1 MWLGIG
7 MKDQRQKKHCC
18 AVLEEMGWYSVFSG
32 SKILKLLLVVFWST
46 EQISNIVDQVL
57 EELRSKVQD
66 SDYTTSTLQN
76 KMDEIEEVKQEL
88 SDDTD

>member
-1 MWLGIG
+1 M
-7 MKDQRQKKHCC
+7 
-18 AVLEEMGWYSVFSG
+18 Y
-32 SKILKLLLVVFWST
+32 T

-88 SDDTD
+88 SYATDEITNVISYLEGLDLHAYEEATDKAETMVNDLT

>member
-1 MWLGIG
+1 M
-7 MKDQRQKKHCC
+7 
-18 AVLEEMGWYSVFSG
+18 Y
-32 SKILKLLLVVFWST
+32 T

-66 SDYTTSTLQN
+66 SYYTTSTLQN

-88 SDDTD
+88 SDATDEITNVISYLEGLDLHAYEEATDKAETMVNDLT

>member
-1 MWLGIG
+1 M
-7 MKDQRQKKHCC
+7 
-18 AVLEEMGWYSVFSG
+18 Y
-32 SKILKLLLVVFWST
+32 T

-88 SDDTD
+88 SDATDEITNVISYLEGLDLHAYEEATDKAEPMVNDLT

>member
-1 MWLGIG
+1 M
-7 MKDQRQKKHCC
+7 
-18 AVLEEMGWYSVFSG
+18 Y
-32 SKILKLLLVVFWST
+32 T

-88 SDDTD
+88 SDATDEITNVISYLEGLDLHAYEEATDKAESMVNDLT